1 MRLFVMLTAV
11 STLLLGCANTPQTL
25 VLSPTIPQVSGANA
39 MANIA
44 LSSQDNRS
52 VNYVARYLDGDK
64 VSRFVSPEETPN
76 ITLERVFNEALTQA
90 GYQIDPASNRSLNLS
105 VDKVLTDVDE
115 SLLGFTATTQI
126 AVTINA
132 INGNLTFSKSYSGSS
147 QLKGPMSADFASLE
161 LDINNLM
168 TKISGKILNDAELVQ
183 FLQ

>member
-1 MRLFVMLTAV
+1 MLTAV
-11 STLLLGCANTPQTL
+11 SSLLLGCANSPQTL
-25 VLSPTIPQVSGANA
+25 VLSPVVPQVSGANT
-39 MANIA
+39 MASIA
-44 LSSQDNRS
+44 LSSQDSRS
-52 VNYVARYLDGDK
+52 KNYIARYLDGDN

-90 GYQIDPASNRSLNLS
+90 GYQIDPASNRTLNIA
-105 VDKVLTDVDE
+105 VNKVLTDVDE
-115 SLLGFTATTQI
+115 SLLGFTANTQI

-132 INGNLTFSKSYSGSS
+132 SNGNRTFSKSYSASS

-168 TKISGKILNDAELVQ
+168 TKLSGKILNDPQLIQ